1 MYSAPM
7 LGRLRMASCPIV
19 ALSVRS
25 GIIRVS
31 ALITAPFPGFDA
43 LELPRALVAMTVAQ
57 MLDPVSK
64 LKGAAFKTEIGIM
77 QLVARTM
84 PLFKVLQFTMSL
96 L

>member
-1 MYSAPM
+1 
-7 LGRLRMASCPIV
+7 
-19 ALSVRS
+19 
-25 GIIRVS
+25 
-31 ALITAPFPGFDA
+31 
-43 LELPRALVAMTVAQ
+43 LVAMTVAQ